1 MRQWA
6 SDRGKYSAFVKAHPV
21 PFFAVAGL
29 LRSNAKVNQE
39 RKQIRSRERQ
49 GNTPMRTTPQD
60 AKAIVASLA
69 ALLALSAP
77 LFAQAMPLASPAGS
91 MKPMPRTSGTGAGD
105 KGDKMG
111 DMMKMGGMM
120 QKMQADT
127 KAMDVELDGLVIT
140 MNQATGSDKMDAMAA
155 VITKMA
161 QQRKTMDQKMAAM
174 QKSMMQG
181 MMGGGMMGGMG
192 SGMKM
197 PSTTEKPMTMDPS
210 MTMPPSK

>member
-1 MRQWA
+1 M
-6 SDRGKYSAFVKAHPV
+6 
-21 PFFAVAGL
+21 
-29 LRSNAKVNQE
+29 
-39 RKQIRSRERQ
+39 
-49 GNTPMRTTPQD
+49 TTL
-60 AKAIVASLA
+60 KLKTTFASLG

-77 LFAQAMPLASPAGS
+77 LFAQAMPMASPAGS
-91 MKPMPRTSGTGAGD
+91 MKPMPRTSGMGAMD
-105 KGDKMG
+105 KGG
-111 DMMKMGGMM
+111 KMGGMMPMGAMM

-127 KAMDVELDGLVIT
+127 KAMDDELDGLVVT

-197 PSTTEKPMTMDPS
+197 PSATEKMPSTTEKPMTMDPS